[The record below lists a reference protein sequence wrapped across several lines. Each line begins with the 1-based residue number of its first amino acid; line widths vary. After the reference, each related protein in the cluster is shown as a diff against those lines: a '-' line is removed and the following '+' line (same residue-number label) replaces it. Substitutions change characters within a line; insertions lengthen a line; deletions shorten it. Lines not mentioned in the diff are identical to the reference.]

1 MSSGFNSG
9 ALSQARETENFYVN
23 IAPSEGAKPDGRSV
37 AVSPTEDATVMRV
50 PVFQFALRGLALN
63 PIIDCASPM
72 IALILRI
79 SGLGHFDDIEDL
91 YKRCKHE
98 IEAVELE
105 LHKLGYDRTTIL
117 TFRYCLCSI
126 VDEVV
131 MVSPWGMNSK
141 WSEYSLLAIYHQETW
156 GGEKFFVIVERLMM
170 EPQRYLDIIEFLYLC
185 MVLGYE
191 GKYRPQHNGRLNLE
205 AFMKEVH
212 DVIRKERGYPEALS
226 TFHNENITPKDHLVT
241 WQTPV
246 TTVAIM
252 AAIVAM
258 VIYFGFFLYTE
269 GYTNGI
275 IDELARV
282 LNG

>member
-1 MSSGFNSG
+1 MNNGFKNGS
-9 ALSQARETENFYVN
+9 LPQTREHDNFYVSL
-23 IAPSEGAKPDGRSV
+23 ASAEEPRTDARR
-37 AVSPTEDATVMRV
+37 VSLSGGKTPAIVGTPA
-50 PVFQFALRGLALN
+50 FQFALRGLALN

-79 SGLGHFDDIEDL
+79 SGLGHFNDIEDL
-91 YKRCKHE
+91 HKRCKHE
-98 IEAVELE
+98 IEAIELE

-117 TFRYCLCSI
+117 TFRYCLCSV

-131 MVSPWGMNSK
+131 MVSSWGMNSK

-156 GGEKFFVIVERLMM
+156 GGEKFFIIVERLMM
-170 EPQRYLDIIEFLYLC
+170 EPQRYLDIVEFLYLC

-212 DVIRKERGYPEALS
+212 DVIRKERGHAEALS
-226 TFHNENITPKDHLVT
+226 TFHNENIVSKDHLVT

-246 TTVAIM
+246 TTVIIAAAVLAI
-252 AAIVAM
+252 

-275 IDELARV
+275 IGELTRV